1 MIKFGII
8 LSLLVCWFFA
18 TMLKVNDE
26 GQTKEAFII
35 KSFFFWASMAMAYA
49 LGAMH

>member
-1 MIKFGII
+1 MIKLGII

-26 GQTKEAFII
+26 SNSHGAFFV
-35 KSFFFWASMAMAYA
+35 KSFFFWAAMAMAYA
-49 LGAMH
+49 LGAMN